1 MTKLKPEV
9 LAYIKQQS
17 PTGITLTKNQKGL
30 YVKVAKM
37 VNGKEQSLTKTISM
51 DLDNSMSVADMKSAF
66 ETTLSLAL
74 TTKRQFK
81 VNINNPNFTSFHTP
95 TAKGVGTLGGVFQM
109 MFMREWGQCT
119 EKQQDQV
126 KSFYKDLEEFF
137 TAEKKLSEFTI
148 EDIDGYENQATG
160 ELENG
165 FKQWVAQKI
174 IERPK
179 NMTGTVSHN
188 SINKRLG
195 VLRSIQKYALSKR
208 LLGNDQL
215 INPDKRVKNMGI
227 VDLPRGE
234 SKRKPALTYSEQETF
249 LAVVAKCG
257 VQDDW
262 DMWAWAFD
270 TGMRHDGE
278 LDNFKID
285 DVDFGR
291 KTITFW
297 RTKTNGWSVEMPLT
311 GRCQD
316 ILKRQRSK
324 AQLRDDRKVFPSTAG
339 SRTSNWKKYIAM
351 CNFAKHFTPYTTRHT
366 YITRLAEADVNPKVT
381 MELAGHSC
389 IETTLTN
396 YTKSSSKILSNAILK
411 LEQSRDAETNDSI
424 VNENEA
430 NSLIGHNSKRA
441 LK

>member
-137 TAEKKLSEFTI
+137 GADKRLSEFME
-148 EDIDGYENQATG
+148 EDIDN
-160 ELENG
+160 
-165 FKQWVAQKI
+165 FKDWVAKKI
-174 IERPK
+174 MERPK

-195 VLRSIQKYALSKR
+195 VLRSIMKYALSKR
-208 LLGNDQL
+208 LLSNDQL
-215 INPDKRVKNMGI
+215 INPDARVKNMGI

-234 SKRKPALTYSEQETF
+234 SKRKPAFTFAEQETL
-249 LAVVAKCG
+249 LAVIAKSG
-257 VQDDW
+257 VQKDW
-262 DMWAWAFD
+262 DMWAWCFD

-278 LDNFKID
+278 LDGFTID
-285 DVDFGR
+285 NVDFSR

-297 RTKTNGWSVEMPLT
+297 RPKTKSWSVEMVLT
-311 GRCQD
+311 PRMSEILGRRR
-316 ILKRQRSK
+316 KE
-324 AQLRDDRKVFPSTAG
+324 AQLRNDRKVFPSTSG
-339 SRTSNWKKYIAM
+339 SRRSNWDKYIRM
-351 CNFAKHFTPYTTRHT
+351 CNFNKNFTPYTTRHT
-366 YITRLAEADVNPKVT
+366 YITRLAEEDVNMKVV

-389 IETTLTN
+389 IETTMTY
-396 YTKSSSKILSNAILK
+396 YTKSSSKLLHNAMLKISNGYTDTK
-411 LEQSRDAETNDSI
+411 NDSI
-424 VNENEA
+424 VKENED
-430 NSLIGHNSKRA
+430 SMIGHNSKKA